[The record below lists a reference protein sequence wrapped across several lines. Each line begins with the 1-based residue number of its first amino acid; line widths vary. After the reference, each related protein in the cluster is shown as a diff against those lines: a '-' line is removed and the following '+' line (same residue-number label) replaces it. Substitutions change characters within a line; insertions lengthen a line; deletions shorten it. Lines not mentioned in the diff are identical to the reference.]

1 MDFQLND
8 EEQAVVEMCDQF
20 GALEITS
27 RIREL
32 EEAHRLPTE
41 ILKKMADLGLL
52 TMTISA
58 DEGGSSLGSLAYALA
73 IKSIAKAD
81 GGIAVTMSVTNMVIE
96 AIRRFGRADQY
107 QKYIGQLA
115 SGEMVA
121 AAFGLTEG
129 TAGSSPANLQTKATI
144 DPKDS
149 DFYLLNG
156 EKIFISHG
164 DESGVLIVMAKI
176 KVEEGSGITAFLVE
190 PGDEGFTIGKKEEKM
205 GLLTS
210 STVSLIF
217 DNCRLHKSRILGE
230 PGKGLTV
237 AFASLD
243 SGRIGISAQAVGIA
257 EAAYEAAAAYACE
270 RFQSGKPIIEHQGI
284 QFKLADMATKLDAS
298 KLMLYHTASL
308 KQSGQPFTQEAAM
321 TKLFCT
327 ENCNKITY
335 DAIQVFGGYGYCK
348 DYPVEKYYRD
358 ARINTIFE
366 GTSEIQKVVIGRG
379 IINRFKR
386 L

>member
-1 MDFQLND
+1 MNFQLN
-8 EEQAVVEMCDQF
+8 EEERAVVEMCEQF
-20 GALEITS
+20 GATEITPH
-27 RIREL
+27 IRAL
-32 EEAHRLPTE
+32 EDARRLPTE
-41 ILKKMADLGLL
+41 VLKKMADLGLL
-52 TMTISA
+52 TMTIDA
-58 DEGGSSLGSLAYALA
+58 EDGGSSLGALAYALA

-96 AIRRFGRADQY
+96 AIRKFGRPDQY
-107 QKYIGQLA
+107 QKYISKLA
-115 SGEMVA
+115 SGEMIA

-129 TAGSSPANLQTKATI
+129 TAGSSPANLKTKATI
-144 DPKDS
+144 DPEDS
-149 DFYLLNG
+149 DTYILNG

-176 KVEEGSGITAFLVE
+176 EVEKGSGITAFLVE

-217 DNCRLHKSRILGE
+217 NNCRLHKSRILGE

-237 AFASLD
+237 AFGSLD

-257 EAAYEAAAAYACE
+257 EAAFEAAAAYACE
-270 RFQSGKPIIEHQGI
+270 RFQSGKKIIEHQGI
-284 QFKLADMATKLDAS
+284 QFKLADMLTKLSAS
-298 KLMLYHTASL
+298 KLMLYQTAKL
-308 KQSGQPFTQEAAM
+308 KESGQSFTQEAAM

-327 ENCNKITY
+327 ENCNQITY

-366 GTSEIQKVVIGRG
+366 GTSEIQKIVIGRG

-386 L
+386 Q